1 MLWLTNGLFRYF
13 GWSKRAK
20 EGKKGH
26 FPTDMHLDVIRQSI
40 KALRSFLEP
49 QTTFTLLGDGEFDSV
64 ELQRCC
70 RQELHIDYVFRTAC
84 DSIMYEND
92 DAFQPKD
99 IKLDSKTATLFIPSI
114 AFSKEKFEDVHFLYW
129 FAQKI
134 YDDPLFLI
142 STLDNTLDIIAAY
155 RQRFAIE
162 TMFKDF
168 KSRGFNLDKNRLQ
181 KERAINNLIT
191 VAALAFCF
199 LVNFGSANEHNSL
212 KIKVQRID
220 KKVNSIFSFAIL
232 FFKYLLKEDLEFNFC
247 PNLNKD
253 YYQKIANSS

>member
-1 MLWLTNGLFRYF
+1 M
-13 GWSKRAK
+13 
-20 EGKKGH
+20 
-26 FPTDMHLDVIRQSI
+26 
-40 KALRSFLEP
+40 
-49 QTTFTLLGDGEFDSV
+49 
-64 ELQRCC
+64 
-70 RQELHIDYVFRTAC
+70 
-84 DSIMYEND
+84 
-92 DAFQPKD
+92 
-99 IKLDSKTATLFIPSI
+99 
-114 AFSKEKFEDVHFLYW
+114 YW

-155 RQRFAIE
+155 HQRFAIE

-181 KERAINNLIT
+181 KECAINNLIM
-191 VAALAFCF
+191 VAALAFC
-199 LVNFGSANEHNSL
+199 LLMNFGSANEHNSL

-220 KKVNSIFSFAIL
+220 KKVNSIFSFVIL

-253 YYQKIANSS
+253 YYQKIGNST